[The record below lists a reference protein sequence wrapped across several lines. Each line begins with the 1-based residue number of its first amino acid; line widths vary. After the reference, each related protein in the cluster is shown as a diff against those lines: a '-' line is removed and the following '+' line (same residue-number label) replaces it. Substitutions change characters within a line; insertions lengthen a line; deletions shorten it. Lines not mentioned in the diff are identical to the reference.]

1 MQGIYIDVFS
11 GMTYE
16 ELFPM
21 IKDIGFNDFFSGH
34 TYADDLEKLS
44 LYKTQAEKLGLAQ
57 ETSHSTIP
65 LSDQIWNDN
74 KHGDQY
80 IEILKRNITNCSLLG
95 IPILVVHV
103 NPEFKQNRP
112 LSLASTD

>member
-1 MQGIYIDVFS
+1 
-11 GMTYE
+11 MTYE
-16 ELFPM
+16 DLFPM
-21 IKDIGFNDFFSGH
+21 IKDVGFNDFFSGH

-80 IEILKRNITNCSLLG
+80 IEDLKTQYHKLFIARYSHFG
-95 IPILVVHV
+95 RERQSRV
-103 NPEFKQNRP
+103 
-112 LSLASTD
+112 